1 MFFFFSSRRRHTR
14 CALVTGVQTC
24 ALPIALAG
32 DGFFDADPSKSI
44 EQEVMD
50 FLRDPAN
57 QTAYDFDRE
66 SLGAGGGRAGG
77 NDFID
82 AGGGDDLVFGQEGD
96 DTLIGGTGNDT
107 LSGGSGSDTFRWGSE
122 TSAGQRSE
130 ERSVGNGCVSTCR
143 SRWCR

>member
-1 MFFFFSSRRRHTR
+1 
-14 CALVTGVQTC
+14 
-24 ALPIALAG
+24 
-32 DGFFDADPSKSI
+32 
-44 EQEVMD
+44 MD

-107 LSGGSGSDTFRWGSE
+107 LSGGSGSDTFRCGSE
-122 TSAGQRSE
+122 TSACEAAILADFESRAGGD
-130 ERSVGNGCVSTCR
+130 VLVVSDMLIGDAPGGGGVR
-143 SRWCR
+143 LALHQ

>member
-1 MFFFFSSRRRHTR
+1 
-14 CALVTGVQTC
+14 
-24 ALPIALAG
+24 
-32 DGFFDADPSKSI
+32 
-44 EQEVMD
+44 MD

-107 LSGGSGSDTFRWGSE
+107 LSGSSGRATLRLGSE
-122 TSAGQRSE
+122 TPAGEAAIIATFAARSARDLLELHGLLPG
-130 ERSVGNGCVSTCR
+130 VGPGAGG
-143 SRWCR
+143 

>member
-1 MFFFFSSRRRHTR
+1 
-14 CALVTGVQTC
+14 
-24 ALPIALAG
+24 
-32 DGFFDADPSKSI
+32 
-44 EQEVMD
+44 MD

-107 LSGGSGSDTFRWGSE
+107 LSGGSGSDTFR
-122 TSAGQRSE
+122 RSE
-130 ERSVGNGCVSTCR
+130 EHTSELQSLMRNTYAVFCLKKKTR
-143 SRWCR
+143 

>member
-1 MFFFFSSRRRHTR
+1 
-14 CALVTGVQTC
+14 
-24 ALPIALAG
+24 
-32 DGFFDADPSKSI
+32 
-44 EQEVMD
+44 MD

-66 SLGAGGGRAGG
+66 SFGAGGGRAGG

-107 LSGGSGSDTFRWGSE
+107 LSGGSGRDTFRWGSE
-122 TSAGQRSE
+122 TSAGEDHIIAGFQRGDGGAGVAVRSE
-130 ERSVGNGCVSTCR
+130 
-143 SRWCR
+143 

>member
-1 MFFFFSSRRRHTR
+1 
-14 CALVTGVQTC
+14 
-24 ALPIALAG
+24 
-32 DGFFDADPSKSI
+32 
-44 EQEVMD
+44 MD

-107 LSGGSGSDTFRWGSE
+107 LSGGSGSDTFRWRRE
-122 TSAGQRSE
+122 TSAGKADSHADFESGAGASRPDVSGMLRGGAHGDGGT
-130 ERSVGNGCVSTCR
+130 ERDASPQL
-143 SRWCR
+143 